1 MVDPQTHVQYRT
13 ARDGESLEQLDL
25 RREELAGFTGAE
37 SHEHRLIMAPV
48 EADNRSRAAVRNP
61 HVIVKHWPSQFP
73 LRLRRIDWKS
83 AHVYVLDHPR
93 PGAFG
98 S

>member
-1 MVDPQTHVQYRT
+1 
-13 ARDGESLEQLDL
+13 
-25 RREELAGFTGAE
+25 
-37 SHEHRLIMAPV
+37 MAPV
-48 EADNRSRAAVRNP
+48 EADNRSGAAVRNP
-61 HVIVKHWPSQFP
+61 HVIVKHWPSRFP
-73 LRLRRIDWKS
+73 LRLRRIDWKN